1 MSDQRCFYLFTQ
13 GCKINQ
19 HETQALR
26 EAWQARGW
34 REVESASEADLILIN
49 SCAVTH
55 KAVRDLR
62 RAARS
67 LHRESPGSEIVITGC
82 AVPGFSE
89 ELRGLP
95 GVCFLVPQRNKQYL
109 LAWPEGDAEPDKAW
123 LSPGTGRK
131 WPLGISRF
139 PRARPALKVQD
150 GCSAGCTYC
159 YVPLSRG
166 PSKSRPPEEV
176 LREALDLVR
185 HGYRELVL
193 SGINLGEY
201 CAAGEGMR
209 DFWDLLFWLE
219 TRLIDEGRG
228 GIRLR
233 MSSLDPSLLGDKG
246 LRTLA
251 ASGLLC
257 PHLHLSLQ
265 SASPRILTD
274 MGRDR
279 YRPRDVAAFIRELT
293 RIWPDFALGAD
304 FLLGFPGETE
314 QDFAETIDFVRK
326 MPFTYGHVFTF
337 SPRPGT
343 RAAGFSGRV
352 APGVKKRRSEELRGV
367 LQDKQKA
374 FALRMADVGRL
385 RMVLEQRDPPAGR
398 CEYYSLCYLD
408 GEPGPGREGELI
420 AVQPLEPREGG
431 IFVREE
437 KAL

>member
-1 MSDQRCFYLFTQ
+1 MGDQRCFYLFTQ

-26 EAWQARGW
+26 EAWQERGW
-34 REVESASEADLILIN
+34 REVESASQADLILIN

-62 RAARS
+62 RAARG
-67 LHRESPGSEIVITGC
+67 LHRESPGAEIAVTGC
-82 AVPGFSE
+82 AVPGFGE
-89 ELRGLP
+89 ELCELP
-95 GVCFLVPQRNKQYL
+95 GVRRLVAQRDKQQL
-109 LAWPEGDAEPDKAW
+109 LAWPEGEADAERGCGAAEK
-123 LSPGTGRK
+123 K
-131 WPLGISRF
+131 WPLAISRF

-166 PSKSRPPEEV
+166 PSRSRPPEEV
-176 LREALDLVR
+176 LREALDLAR

-193 SGINLGEY
+193 SGINLGQY
-201 CAAGEGMR
+201 SAAGEGVR

-219 TRLIDEGRG
+219 TRLIAAGRD

-251 ASGLLC
+251 ASELLC

-265 SASPRILTD
+265 SASPGILSD

-279 YRPRDVAAFIRELT
+279 YRPADVSAFIRELT

-314 QDFAETIDFVRK
+314 RDFAETLDFARK

-343 RAAGFSGRV
+343 RAAGFSGSV
-352 APGVKKRRSEELRGV
+352 SPGVKKRRSEELRGV
-367 LQDKQKA
+367 LQDKQQA
-374 FALRMADVGRL
+374 FACRMAELDRL
-385 RMVLEQRDPPAGR
+385 WMVLEQRDPPAGR
-398 CEYYSLCYLD
+398 CEYYSLCYLGGD
-408 GEPGPGREGELI
+408 PGPGREGELI

-431 IFVREE
+431 ILVREE